1 MKKWV
6 YIEDIADFVGQ
17 EVIIKGWVYNKRD
30 SGKIKFILVRD
41 GTGIIQ
47 SMLWSKD
54 PEFHLFKIFD
64 RLTQESSLCVT
75 GTVKQDQ
82 RAQGGFELEVS
93 DIQIVQIAEEYPI
106 TKKSHGTAFLMENRH
121 LWIRSRKQVAVLK
134 IRATIVKA
142 IRDFMDKQG
151 FVLTDPPILTANAAE
166 GTTTLF
172 ETSYFDE
179 KAYLSQSGQL
189 YAEATALALGKVY
202 TFGPTFRAE
211 KSKTRRHLIEFWMME
226 PEWAYAELDD
236 VIQLA
241 QSLLVYI
248 VEAVLE
254 SRQIEL
260 EILERDLK
268 LLNKIQAPFPKITYD
283 QAFEILKKSGKS
295 ETSYGEDLGGTDET
309 IISQAF
315 EKPVII
321 THFPANIK
329 AFYMQ
334 PDSADSEKVLCVDII
349 APEGYGELVGG
360 SQRIHDFDLLLKKI
374 NEHNL
379 SPDVFKWYL
388 DLRRFGSVPHSGFG
402 LGLERTVAWI
412 CHLDHIRES
421 IPFPRM
427 LYNLYP

>member
-6 YIEDIADFVGQ
+6 YIEDIAGFVGQ
-17 EVIIKGWVYNKRD
+17 EVVIKGWVYNKRD

-54 PEFHLFKIFD
+54 PEFHLFKTYD
-64 RLTQESSLCVT
+64 QLTQESSLCIT
-75 GTVKQDQ
+75 GTVKQDP
-82 RAQGGFELEVS
+82 RAPGGFELEVS
-93 DIQIVQIAEEYPI
+93 DIQVVQIAEEYPI

-134 IRATIVKA
+134 IRATVIKA
-142 IRDFMDKQG
+142 IRDFMDSRG
-151 FVLTDPPILTANAAE
+151 FILTDPPILTANAAE

-172 ETSYFDE
+172 ETTYFDE

-189 YAEATALALGKVY
+189 YAEATAMALGKVY

-226 PEWAYAELDD
+226 PEWAYATLDD
-236 VIQLA
+236 VIKLA
-241 QSLLVYI
+241 EDLLVYI
-248 VEAVLE
+248 VMEVLE
-254 SRQIEL
+254 KRKIEL
-260 EILERDLK
+260 EILERDLR
-268 LLNKIQAPFPKITYD
+268 LLEKIKSPFPQITYD
-283 QAFEILKKSGKS
+283 EAFDILKKSGKS
-295 ETSYGEDLGGTDET
+295 ETPYGNDLGGADET
-309 IISQAF
+309 IISKAH

-321 THFPANIK
+321 THYPANIK

-334 PDSADSEKVLCVDII
+334 PDSLDPQKVLCVDII
-349 APEGYGELVGG
+349 APEGYGELIGG
-360 SQRIHDFDLLLKKI
+360 SQRIHDFDLLMKKI
-374 NEHNL
+374 KEHNL

-388 DLRRFGSVPHSGFG
+388 DLRKFGSVPHSGFG

-412 CHLDHIRES
+412 CHLEHIRES